1 VPTVVYEAG
10 KEAGLVN
17 VTRQDYSTL
26 TQPQLHERAQ
36 RWILRAYMTM
46 VATALLRS
54 GKAANEET
62 AQKEADKLLKEI
74 ERDFAAGVVP
84 DGRIGIVVGQKPE

>member
-17 VTRQDYSTL
+17 VTRQDYRTL

-36 RWILRAYMTM
+36 RWILTAYMTM

-54 GKAANEET
+54 GKAANEEM

-84 DGRIGIVVGQKPE
+84 DGRIGIVVGRKPE